1 MSFWRGRTQAYH
13 WDAQPVSFLLQA
25 SVGLAEILVVG
36 LLAWGCLRLALAGR
50 LRQRPDLP
58 GK

>member
-1 MSFWRGRTQAYH
+1 
-13 WDAQPVSFLLQA
+13 VSFLLQA

-50 LRQRPDLP
+50 LRQRPELS